1 MYLLITDICAQ
12 KYISNS
18 FGESYIFTYLLELQ
32 MKVREGFTI
41 TEKFPIYEH
50 DNPEGLYDV
59 SMMYGGYCI

>member
-41 TEKFPIYEH
+41 TEKFPTRALSLLKA
-50 DNPEGLYDV
+50 PASAFTFKTLL
-59 SMMYGGYCI
+59 